1 MVATD
6 PEEKRDWQSRQ
17 VLPALWATLEV
28 QGTVLT
34 TVAEESRK

>member
-1 MVATD
+1 MVATH
-6 PEEKRDWQSRQ
+6 PEEKRDWQSQQGLRD
-17 VLPALWATLEV
+17 LWATLEV